1 MLKIEM
7 LISLPS
13 FELPNIIIMNWARK
27 KWHLDKES
35 DTEEANKKKKV
46 WRIYCSLSTL

>member
-1 MLKIEM
+1 M

-35 DTEEANKKKKV
+35 DTEEANKKKCGGYIVLCLHCK
-46 WRIYCSLSTL
+46 L